1 MSIHEHHTVHAL
13 RAEYAACRLTPSQ
26 VNEALLAR
34 IADRN
39 PSLNA
44 YVRVDDVGSRA
55 AAHISTERYQRG
67 VPLSP
72 LDGVP
77 VAVKDN
83 VAISGLARPGAVVAY
98 EKQIAPADATVVSK
112 LRAAGAVV
120 TGMLNM
126 DEGAFGTTTE
136 SPLYGRCH
144 NPLRLDH
151 TPGGSSGGSAAAV
164 AAGLCVASLGTDTLG
179 SVRIPASYCGIVG
192 FKPSHGAVDVGG
204 VLALAPTLD
213 HVGVLARTVQDTA
226 LVFRAIADRDLGWK
240 ENRDAGPDVESGLI
254 LGVLDVNDA
263 ASEDVRSSFK
273 DIAARLAKAGI
284 KLVEIERNGFD
295 LGQLRKAGL
304 LIAEAEAALVHEA
317 ALATNPEGFSARFHD
332 AMAYARGQSA
342 LRMAKAYSAME
353 DARRWLAA
361 QFARCHAILSPTTPQ
376 KTFPFSGGAKPN
388 QADIT
393 SFANL
398 AGVPAL
404 ALPVAD
410 GSALPMSI
418 QLVAPFGRDDWLLA
432 LGERLATL
440 LPAPSLE
447 SV

>member
-1 MSIHEHHTVHAL
+1 MSIHERHTVHTL
-13 RAEYAACRLTPSQ
+13 HAEYAACRLTPSE
-26 VNEALLAR
+26 VNEGLLAR

-44 YVRVDDVGSRA
+44 YVRVDDGGSRA
-55 AAHISTERYQRG
+55 AARISTERYQRG

-83 VAISGLARPGAVVAY
+83 VAISGLARPGAIAAY
-98 EKQIAPADATVVSK
+98 EMQIAPTDATVVSK

-192 FKPSHGAVDVGG
+192 FKPSHGAIDVGG
-204 VLALAPTLD
+204 VLALSPTLD

-240 ENRDAGPDVESGLI
+240 DNRDVESGLI
-254 LGVLDVNDA
+254 LGALDVNDA
-263 ASEDVRSSFK
+263 VSEDVCSSFK
-273 DIAARLAKAGI
+273 DIASRLAKAGI

-317 ALATNPEGFSARFHD
+317 ALATNPEGFSTRFRD

-342 LRMAKAYSAME
+342 LRIAKAYGAME
-353 DARRWLAA
+353 DTRRWLAT
-361 QFARCHAILSPTTPQ
+361 QFVRCHAILSPTTPQ
-376 KTFPFSGGAKPN
+376 KAFPFSRGAQPN